1 MHSITHKH
9 TEIEFYFQL
18 NERTNVQYR
27 FAFECIWSNKYGFGG
42 GLFNWNDGHSQFN
55 SFNNSKKAPPPLT
68 SRNEFKKYNRIF
80 AVPMIYR
87 QCRRQQNAIGSWKE
101 KTQCKIKKENMLNS
115 SFPFSSN
122 GSKKNVHQI
131 KIKGTMSL
139 WL

>member
-18 NERTNVQYR
+18 NERTNFQ
-27 FAFECIWSNKYGFGG
+27 FLHSNVYDQTNMDSVVDC
-42 GLFNWNDGHSQFN
+42 LIETMATLNSI
-55 SFNNSKKAPPPLT
+55 SFNNSKKTPPPPLT

-87 QCRRQQNAIGSWKE
+87 QCRRQQNAIESWNE
-101 KTQCKIKKENMLNS
+101 KTQCRIKKENMLNS
-115 SFPFSSN
+115 TLLFSSN